1 MRMLPLKV
9 LKKGI
14 ERLRQR
20 EIDCA
25 VAIIESVI
33 EPLHYPVRG
42 VSGEKYYELEDA
54 IIKVLTKYY

>member
-1 MRMLPLKV
+1 MLPLKV

-25 VAIIESVI
+25 VAIIEKVI

-42 VSGEKYYELEDA
+42 VKGEKYYQLEDA
-54 IIKVLTKYY
+54 IIAILKKHY